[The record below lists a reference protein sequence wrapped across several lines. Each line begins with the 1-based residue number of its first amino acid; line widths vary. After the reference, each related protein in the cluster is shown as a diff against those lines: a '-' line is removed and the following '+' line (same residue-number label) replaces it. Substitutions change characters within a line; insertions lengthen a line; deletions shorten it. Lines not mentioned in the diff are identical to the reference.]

1 MPGHTMFFVYKE
13 LIRNIFYDKDTHN
26 IDKFEVG
33 SFKGKDIVNEMK
45 LLLDK
50 NEEMIKE
57 RLDEFC
63 RNL

>member
-1 MPGHTMFFVYKE
+1 MFFVYKE
-13 LIRNIFYDKDTHN
+13 LIRNIFYDKNPHS
-26 IDKFEVG
+26 IDKFDVG
-33 SFKGKDIVNEMK
+33 RFKGKDIDNEMK
-45 LLLDK
+45 ILLNK